1 MTYRKVK
8 PSQITAVTFTNQ
20 AAAQMRA
27 RLAHA
32 LGKKSKASKIQI
44 GTFHAI
50 SRDLLLAAGREVLI
64 ADDSQQRLAAQA
76 AVQAFGLKM
85 NVPEFLRKVSLKKS
99 GHAVEDENG
108 FEEACRAYC
117 RRLRE
122 EGLMDYTY
130 IYLRRSHMPKRKVM
144 REHGK
149 NHLNFYLLM
158 NFRISVLWNTG

>member
-1 MTYRKVK
+1 MVQDRTETLNDEQKAAAAGIGRSTAVIAGPGTGKTKTLISKILHLMTYRKVK

-76 AVQAFGLKM
+76 AVQAFGVKM

-108 FEEACRAYC
+108 LKRPA
-117 RRLRE
+117 
-122 EGLMDYTY
+122 GLTAG
-130 IYLRRSHMPKRKVM
+130 V
-144 REHGK
+144 
-149 NHLNFYLLM
+149 
-158 NFRISVLWNTG
+158 